1 MCFRHTFCNNS
12 HTGFLFKYPAPAP
25 CNSPNNSFLY
35 LCCLTPGRIFK
46 RKMLTGVAQEG
57 FMEAVVC
64 VHSKYFK
71 SWFL

>member
-1 MCFRHTFCNNS
+1 
-12 HTGFLFKYPAPAP
+12 
-25 CNSPNNSFLY
+25 
-35 LCCLTPGRIFK
+35 
-46 RKMLTGVAQEG
+46 MLTGVAQEG